1 MEVTRIVL
9 LLLHILLLGKPY
21 RSNGMDCLH
30 ARLSDILVCPNMDI
44 NLVFLKY
51 EFIKLLHV
59 QLPFVISSK
68 NGSVSND
75 PNVI

>member
-1 MEVTRIVL
+1 MTLIVL
-9 LLLHILLLGKPY
+9 LLLHILCYWP
-21 RSNGMDCLH
+21 NHIVEMVWVCLR
-30 ARLSDILVCPNMDI
+30 ARLSDILVGLNIDI

-68 NGSVSND
+68 NGGVSND